1 MDVGLKPRNDR
12 DTTLKMG
19 TLVELDGLWKVSCQ
33 EEEEEEDDDDE
44 ESMDWA
50 DHRFLDPNYHY
61 LYRPPSSSISSSPH
75 SNARRRRRNAD
86 LPGPGTLQ
94 RQLQQLFHLHD
105 SGLDQA
111 FIDALPLFLYKEILG
126 SKEPFDCAVCLCE
139 FAPDDKLRLL
149 PVCGH
154 AFHLGCIDTW
164 LLSNSTC
171 PLCRGAIFVQG
182 LAIENPIYGFDDYR
196 EEDEEGFSG
205 DQEAEADERMFSVK
219 LGKFKKLS
227 NGASDGAVDDGDGSS
242 MGEESKVSREIGE
255 TSSSN
260 LDARRCFSMGSYQYV
275 VSDASLQVAL
285 TGSTMNGD
293 GRGRRVNAMSRDES
307 FSVSKIWQ
315 WSDKKGKFP
324 VCSDAA
330 PLDGHLPWIRPSME
344 DA

>member
-196 EEDEEGFSG
+196 EEDEEGFSE

-227 NGASDGAVDDGDGSS
+227 NGASDGAV
-242 MGEESKVSREIGE
+242 ERW
-255 TSSSN
+255 
-260 LDARRCFSMGSYQYV
+260 R
-275 VSDASLQVAL
+275 
-285 TGSTMNGD
+285 
-293 GRGRRVNAMSRDES
+293 
-307 FSVSKIWQ
+307 WQ
-315 WSDKKGKFP
+315 
-324 VCSDAA
+324 
-330 PLDGHLPWIRPSME
+330 
-344 DA
+344 